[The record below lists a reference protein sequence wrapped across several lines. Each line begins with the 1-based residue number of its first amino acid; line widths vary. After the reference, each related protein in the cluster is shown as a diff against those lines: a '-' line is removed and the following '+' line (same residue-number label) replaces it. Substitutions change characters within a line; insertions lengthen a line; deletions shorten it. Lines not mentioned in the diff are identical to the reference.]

1 MGENQVPFYTTCTS
15 QETQVKLHSKTLMSD
30 SALETQLAAM
40 RTAISEKRITTYADI
55 EFSPFFG

>member
-1 MGENQVPFYTTCTS
+1 
-15 QETQVKLHSKTLMSD
+15 MSD

-55 EFSPFFG
+55 EFPPFLLI